1 MYGACDVSRRGIAH
15 LSIMAGELGGV
26 GGHPHDI
33 VLRALRVDC
42 CVVLWLTGQAMATG
56 VPVGLPWYRRS
67 DYAALLA
74 LFTDP
79 DKLPTTFDEWLSHAE
94 SVEKRLRTA
103 GLAVVRVWIR
113 PGPFEVW
120 CKQQGLLPDQRARLS
135 FANEVAKRHGG
146 QPEWPTVGP

>member
-1 MYGACDVSRRGIAH
+1 MTPVMSRRGIAH
-15 LSIMAGELGGV
+15 LSIMASELGGA
-26 GGHPHDI
+26 GGRSHDI
-33 VLRALRVDC
+33 VRRALREHC
-42 CVVLWLTGQAMATG
+42 CVVVWLTGRAMATG

-79 DKLPTTFDEWLSHAE
+79 DKLPIAYDEWLSRAE
-94 SVEKRLRTA
+94 SVEKQMRTA

-135 FANEVAKRHGG
+135 FANEVARRHGR
-146 QPEWPTVGP
+146 QPD

>member
-1 MYGACDVSRRGIAH
+1 MYGACDVSRRGIAQ
-15 LSIMAGELGGV
+15 LSIMTSELGGV
-26 GGHPHDI
+26 GGRPHDI
-33 VLRALRVDC
+33 VLRALRADC
-42 CVVLWLTGQAMATG
+42 CVVPWLTGQAMATG
-56 VPVGLPWYRRS
+56 VSVGLPWYRRS

-79 DKLPTTFDEWLSHAE
+79 DKLPTTYDEWLSHAE
-94 SVEKRLRTA
+94 SVERQLRTA

-135 FANEVAKRHGG
+135 FANEVARRHDR
-146 QPEWPTVGP
+146 QP

>member
-1 MYGACDVSRRGIAH
+1 MYGACDVSCRGIAH

-42 CVVLWLTGQAMATG
+42 SLVLWLTGQAMATG

-79 DKLPTTFDEWLSHAE
+79 DKLPTTYDEWLSHAE
-94 SVEKRLRTA
+94 IVEKRLRTA

-113 PGPFEVW
+113 PRPFDVW

-135 FANEVAKRHGG
+135 FANEVARQHGG
-146 QPEWPTVGP
+146 QPE